1 MDPITLRIVDGADRG
16 RIYNDFAPPI
26 TIGREEGNS
35 IQLNDERVSRFH
47 LKIQR
52 DHDDLVLTDLASTNG
67 TKVNGEETHLRILRH
82 GDMISV
88 GRSLLV
94 YGSRSEI
101 NERLKRITQSPQV
114 TEQEFGNLSGD
125 WDQLMNQT
133 DAQLRLLELDP
144 PRLPSR
150 LSPGQAAQLAEV
162 LEFIHLQM
170 RRLIATANI
179 QPRSTKVELDIKQWH
194 QLVDL
199 QARLAEYLRA
209 IAIPEE

>member
-1 MDPITLRIVDGADRG
+1 MNQITLRIVDGADRG
-16 RIYNDFAPPI
+16 RIYDEFKPPI

-52 DHDDLVLTDLASTNG
+52 DHEDLVLTDLASTNG

-88 GRSLLV
+88 GRSVLV

-101 NERLKRITQSPQV
+101 NRRLKRICQSPQV
-114 TEQEFGNLSGD
+114 TAQDASNHTSD
-125 WDQLMNQT
+125 WDKLVNQS

-144 PRLPSR
+144 PKLPTR

-162 LEFIHLQM
+162 IEFVHLQM
-170 RRLIATANI
+170 RRLIGSANI
-179 QPRSTKVELDIKQWH
+179 EPRSTKVELDINQWH
-194 QLVDL
+194 QMVDL
-199 QARLAEYLRA
+199 QGRLAEYLRV
-209 IAIPEE
+209 IALPED